1 MKTAELTGALLDYW
15 VARADGAGVDIAKMK
30 DGDPW
35 CAIEMVPSAIQPF
48 PACVL
53 GSKIGRGN
61 IPYVSQ
67 WFYPSTSWSQGGP
80 IIARER
86 MKVEPLNDGAW
97 TTAARNGAH
106 EVVGAIGPT
115 ALVSAMRA
123 YVISKFGDE
132 VPDDAAIQAAA
143 QGGEHA

>member
-15 VARADGAGVDIAKMK
+15 VARAEGWTFGPQHKTLECDVWRDADGCIVGVIPA
-30 DGDPW
+30 
-35 CAIEMVPSAIQPF
+35 SAW
-48 PACVL
+48 
-53 GSKIGRGN
+53 K
-61 IPYVSQ
+61 
-67 WFYPSTSWSQGGP
+67 PSTDWAQGGP
-80 IIARER
+80 IIERER

-106 EVVGAIGPT
+106 EIVGAIGPT

-143 QGGEHA
+143 QGENA